1 LVSKNLS
8 GLVIDTNILFS
19 TLQKDGITRK
29 LFFLLEVELYAPDFL
44 MIELIKNKEKILSLS
59 SMNEIEF
66 ITIAYKIFSRINFVN
81 EKIISAENR
90 TKAYEI
96 CKDVDETDTPFIALA
111 LELALP
117 LWSGDKKLAKG
128 LKDKNFNEI
137 LTNQDL
143 IKNDFV

>member
-1 LVSKNLS
+1 MVFKNLN

-19 TLQKDGITRK
+19 ILQKDGITRK
-29 LFFLLEVELYAPDFL
+29 LFFLLDVELYTPNFL
-44 MIELIKNKEKILSLS
+44 MIELIKNKDKILSLS

-66 ITIAYKIFSRINFVN
+66 ISIAHKIFSRINFVS
-81 EKIISAENR
+81 ERLISAENR
-90 TKAYEI
+90 KKAYEV

-111 LELALP
+111 LELDLP

-128 LKDKNFNEI
+128 LKDKNFNKI

-143 IKNDFV
+143 LKE